1 MSAFTIPEQLALLT
15 LKSGENTSLS
25 NFYHSVGFQLAV
37 AAGFCY
43 ELRLAQALCLH
54 PTGQVQIDAAKAGHD
69 PLLATVAAHL
79 GAREKSLAKPKKPGA
94 RLKKLVQ
101 EVQATPKLYRELLQ
115 GLAAKG
121 ALSLAE
127 HRFMGLHAGYTYTL
141 APGVQRNLQDSL
153 EQLVWEA
160 QAPEPRLLFTL
171 RLLLAAKL
179 LGRAFAHRPAEGRQA
194 LQAQAELLFR
204 ERGLGA
210 VLAQLLRE
218 HEEVQRSRDL
228 DDLFDALASL
238 LDAGLDG
245 GADGGDSGGDGGGG
259 DGGGGGGD

>member
-1 MSAFTIPEQLALLT
+1 MIQFTIPEQIALLT
-15 LKSGENTSLS
+15 LKSGESTSLS
-25 NFYHSVGFQLAV
+25 TFYHSVGFQLAV

-43 ELRLAQALCLH
+43 ELRLAQALGLA
-54 PTGQVQIDAAKAGHD
+54 PTGQVQIDTAKAGHD

-79 GAREKSLAKPKKPGA
+79 GAREKSQAKPKKPEA
-94 RLKKLVQ
+94 RLKKLVR
-101 EVQATPKLYRELLQ
+101 EIQATPKLYRELLQ

-127 HRFMGLHAGYTYTL
+127 NRFMGLHAGYTYTF

-160 QAPEPRLLFTL
+160 QAPNPRLLFTL

-179 LGRAFAHRPAEGRQA
+179 LGRAFVHRPAEERPA

-210 VLAQLLRE
+210 LLAQLLRE

-228 DDLFDALASL
+228 DELFDALGDLAGL
-238 LDAGLDG
+238 VDAGLDG
-245 GADGGDSGGDGGGG
+245 GTDGGGGDSGGDGGGG
-259 DGGGGGGD
+259 GGE